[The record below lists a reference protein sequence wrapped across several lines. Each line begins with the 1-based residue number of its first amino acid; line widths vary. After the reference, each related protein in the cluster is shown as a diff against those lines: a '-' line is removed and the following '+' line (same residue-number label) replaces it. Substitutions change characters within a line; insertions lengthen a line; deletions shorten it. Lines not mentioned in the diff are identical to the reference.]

1 MASHGSVLLVSANP
15 ELHQVLEIIASTYN
29 LKFLG
34 ADAAGAGVDLFK
46 SKRPECVIFDL
57 ETLRD
62 NRQRTLLKKRLGE
75 SEIPVLYLNDNDN
88 GNGHQGSPQ
97 KSLKLEPIV
106 RFVVDCRNGA
116 EKASS
121 RGLMTRLLSF
131 CKLRRTACSVAE

>member
-1 MASHGSVLLVSANP
+1 MASHGSVLLVSSNP

-46 SKRPECVIFDL
+46 SKTPECVIFDL

-75 SEIPVLYLNDNDN
+75 SEIPVLYLNDN
-88 GNGHQGSPQ
+88 GNGHQGGQQ

-106 RFVVDCRNGA
+106 KFVVDCRNSM
-116 EKASS
+116 EKASG
-121 RGLMTRLLSF
+121 RGLMTRLLTL
-131 CKLRRTACSVAE
+131 CRLRRAECSVVE